1 MKNSKNRVNNLQKGA
16 AQPHVYA
23 KDINAMEILAA
34 PSELIISFES
44 VVEPVF
50 AKIKNC
56 NGIIKR
62 NIQVR
67 DRLLPFLMAG
77 KLEV

>member
-1 MKNSKNRVNNLQKGA
+1 MKNSKTRVNNLQKGA

-23 KDINAMEILAA
+23 KDINTMEILAA

-56 NGIIKR
+56 NEIIKR

-77 KLEV
+77 ELEV